1 LIKLA
6 IAKNEF
12 MDDFNLELSRLRAQ
26 GYRLTPQRLA
36 ILAVLRSANGHL
48 TPAEV
53 YSQVAR
59 NLPGLTEATVYR
71 TLNFLAEQG
80 LVLVAHVGRGQ
91 LVYEYSEN
99 DHHHL
104 ICRNCGEM
112 KEVDHK
118 ELKNLYDDLFE
129 KTGYQINTVH
139 ASFFGFCP
147 DCIEIVNPNLSH

>member
-1 LIKLA
+1 MSDY
-6 IAKNEF
+6 NS
-12 MDDFNLELSRLRAQ
+12 ELSRLRSQ

-36 ILAVLRSANGHL
+36 ILDLLRNADGHL
-48 TPAEV
+48 TPAEI
-53 YSQVAR
+53 YKQAAQ

-91 LVYEYSEN
+91 LVYEYTEH

-112 KEVDHK
+112 REVDHQ
-118 ELKNLYDDLFE
+118 ELTQLYEDFFN

-139 ASFFGFCP
+139 AAFFGFCP
-147 DCIEIVNPNLSH
+147 DCIEIAPP